1 MLNFWSIIASCLPIS
16 KVLKDESKEIC
27 TGGIYKVK
35 FSKEELEVVVLA
47 LGKKFV
53 LKNLTHTV
61 HYTCKF

>member
-1 MLNFWSIIASCLPIS
+1 M
-16 KVLKDESKEIC
+16 LKDESKEIC